1 MNPEA
6 PPAQRQPATAI
17 IPHRHNKR
25 IFDDASSYYQQQR
38 WFKTRLTR
46 YEYALTRTVLLQE
59 LTSDPGEHV
68 LEIGCG
74 PGTWTREVAPL
85 VERLTAV
92 DISDEMIRQARGY
105 AGAGN
110 VTFVH
115 SDAAQFPLEQTY
127 DAVFSVRVVE
137 YFEDWKSVISR
148 YLDAVAPGGRA
159 VIITK
164 TPISVYRGT
173 GRYLTVGRLARRF
186 LRRVL
191 AREQPDEHPF
201 WQVYLPPTEL
211 AQLFSEHGLQQVK
224 VRPVI
229 YGLPIF
235 MRGTKQ
241 YPIVPGPLEP
251 FFLILFALAWRL
263 ANALPAPLRLASLL
277 FSESYAVSGVR
288 PPT

>member
-1 MNPEA
+1 M
-6 PPAQRQPATAI
+6 ATTHL
-17 IPHRHNKR
+17 PHGHNKR

-38 WFKTRLTR
+38 WFQTRLTR

-59 LTSDPGEHV
+59 LTSHPGARA

-85 VERLTAV
+85 VDRLTAV
-92 DISDEMIRQARGY
+92 DISDEMIQQARGY
-105 AGAGN
+105 VGADN

-115 SDAAQFPLEQTY
+115 SDAAQFPLDERY

-137 YFEDWKSVISR
+137 YFEDWKPVIAR
-148 YLDAVAPGGRA
+148 YLDAVAPGGRV

-173 GRYLTVGRLARRF
+173 GRYLAVGRAGKRL

-191 AREQPDEHPF
+191 RRPEPEEHPF

-211 AQLFSEHGLQQVK
+211 AQLFEEHGLHQVK
-224 VRPVI
+224 IRPAI

-241 YPIVPGPLEP
+241 YPIVPKPLEP
-251 FFLILFALAWRL
+251 LFLTIFALAWRI
-263 ANALPAPLRLASLL
+263 ADALPGPLRLASLV

-288 PPT
+288 PRS